1 MVNMDYFMDCFKE
14 KKEELVL
21 LYLRS
26 YFQAMN
32 IFNLITAYPRL
43 VNDINLAETFDK
55 LLDIHS
61 LNNKSL
67 IETFYLFKQ
76 LDDKNGFF
84 LLGNIIDIKNT
95 LKEDMDLEDILYIS
109 MSDYILINENII
121 IDPEE
126 VEEKLENYADSDD
139 NCLRVVEANDK
150 LLRKI
155 MLDTERGM

>member
-1 MVNMDYFMDCFKE
+1 MDCFKE
-14 KKEELVL
+14 RKEELVL

-95 LKEDMDLEDILYIS
+95 LKEDMFGYIMTYSPLELNTIQKLSLNIEDETESIS
-109 MSDYILINENII
+109 KAYAYN
-121 IDPEE
+121 
-126 VEEKLENYADSDD
+126 NYNGS
-139 NCLRVVEANDK
+139 NYV
-150 LLRKI
+150 
-155 MLDTERGM
+155 GFG